1 MEWSTSD
8 VLRFVALALLL
19 LLSTL
24 LLRDYRR
31 DRSAQASL
39 AVCLGGAC
47 HLVQV
52 LLETHAP
59 SSPWLHPLV
68 LGGLAVP
75 AAFWVL
81 ARVHFDDDCCLRV
94 RHWAVFAAVEAIGY
108 LAWLSGR
115 EPRVAALLGGRGAA
129 WDAACQALSMTI
141 VAHALLNVWLGSR
154 ADLVVDR
161 LRRRYWILGLTG
173 SYVLVERTALALAE
187 GTAGEAAVDFAY
199 AASLAL
205 LMFGILVLATLIQP
219 GVLKPHEPAAAPE
232 PAADPRLVEQL
243 RRLVEV
249 EHVYREEGLTI
260 TALAGRLGA
269 HEYRVRQLV
278 NAQLGFKNFNAFLH
292 HYRLGEAQR
301 LLADPAR
308 RHLTVA
314 QVAFEVGYRSLGP
327 FNRAFKEATGV
338 TPTEFRA
345 ARLGS
350 SDRPAES
357 APQAGPGVPHERP
370 VTG

>member
-24 LLRDYRR
+24 LLRDRR

-39 AVCLGGAC
+39 AVCLAGIC
-47 HLVQV
+47 HLLQL
-52 LLETHAP
+52 LLEAHAP
-59 SSPWLHPLV
+59 ASPWLHPLV

-81 ARVHFDDDCCLRV
+81 ARVHFDDDCCLRA
-94 RHWAVFAAVEAIGY
+94 RHWAVFAAVEVIGY
-108 LAWLSGR
+108 LAWLAPR
-115 EPRVAALLGGRGAA
+115 EPRVAALLGGHGEA
-129 WDAACQALSMTI
+129 WSAACQALSMTI

-154 ADLVVDR
+154 ADLVVSR

-199 AASLAL
+199 SASLAL
-205 LMFGILVLATLIQP
+205 LVFAILVLATLIQP
-219 GVLKPHEPAAAPE
+219 GVLKPHESAPAPE
-232 PAADPRLVEQL
+232 PAADPRLVAEL
-243 RRLVEV
+243 RRLVEA

-260 TALAGRLGA
+260 TALATRLGA

-345 ARLGS
+345 ARVDH

-357 APQAGPGVPHERP
+357 GPAPGPAVPHERP
-370 VTG
+370 VAG